1 MDPKGIFMLN
11 SIREIFDISGIS
23 FESMLFIEANFD
35 DQNSIIDAIDNQ
47 KLCPAIVGAKFDFST
62 RPVTVDCVHVMVAAG
77 VKSET
82 IGASTQHFI
91 QCKNSYRDQNQPG
104 KFHRKL

>member
-1 MDPKGIFMLN
+1 MDPKGILMLN
-11 SIREIFDISGIS
+11 SIREIFDIVGIS
-23 FESMLFIEANFD
+23 FESMKFVDEQFD
-35 DQNSIIDAIDNQ
+35 NERLIIDAINIQ
-47 KLCPAIVGAKFDFST
+47 KKCPAITGAKFDFST
-62 RPVTVDCVHVMVAAG
+62 RPVTVDCAHVMVAAG

-104 KFHRKL
+104 KFHHKL